1 MAFRHQVYLAFLD
14 RSYIVIEEKLV
25 DDLELSTAIH
35 CFDSSWLKLMPSA
48 VDK

>member
-1 MAFRHQVYLAFLD
+1 
-14 RSYIVIEEKLV
+14 LV

-48 VDK
+48 IDK